1 MNRSI
6 IAVVGLIGLAG
17 VCLSARAG
25 GSGGSGP
32 SVSGEYG
39 LPLKVTVLAGFPSGE
54 EPAAATQLLV
64 PGVVLVPGVAPATSP
79 TAEDLVERL
88 RATFGLASVE
98 ASPSASLFLR
108 PGQEETVNTS
118 AGKIDVRIKLI
129 QYTVPAAAFE
139 VTILDDA
146 VKIGEAKLIV
156 ERGNQGIM
164 GGRNGPAAPYFFVV
178 LEPQIA
184 LPPPASGIH
193 RTDEADIV
201 PPKLIHSVNPQYPE
215 DARKAGVAG
224 TVIVAALINEYGSV
238 ENVQVLRPLEK
249 GCTEAAVAAVK
260 QWRYEPARS
269 RATGKPVRVLFT
281 VTIAFRLD

>member
-6 IAVVGLIGLAG
+6 IAVVGIVGLAG
-17 VCLSARAG
+17 LCLPAWAG
-25 GSGGSGP
+25 GSGGLGSP
-32 SVSGEYG
+32 VNGEYG
-39 LPLKVTVLAGFPSGE
+39 LPLKVTVLAGFPTGG

-64 PGVVLVPGVAPATSP
+64 PGVVLLPGAVPAPSP
-79 TAEDLVERL
+79 TAEDLAERL
-88 RATFGLASVE
+88 RAAFGLASVE

-164 GGRNGPAAPYFFVV
+164 GGRNGQAAPYFFVV
-178 LEPQIA
+178 LEPQMA
-184 LPPPASGIH
+184 LPPPAAGIH
-193 RTDEADIV
+193 RVDEADLF
-201 PPKLIHSVNPQYPE
+201 PPKLVHKVDPQYPE
-215 DARKAGVAG
+215 EARKAGVSG
-224 TVIVAALINEYGSV
+224 TVIVAALIAEDGSV

-269 RATGKPVRVLFT
+269 RTTGKPVRVLFT
-281 VTIAFRLD
+281 VTIKFHLD